1 MTTRPE
7 KISPAKMAAGRHGSG
22 GKSGG
27 YISPPRVTEV
37 PDSIRSRGTAR
48 LLCLLSAGPIGGLVN
63 GSKSVFFDDVPLEN
77 ADGSRN
83 FDGVGLAVTP
93 GTPGQDPP
101 PLPGFNAVE
110 SFVADGRSL
119 RRGAPRQSSRRDAD
133 AVRLAIG
140 FPRGLVRRA
149 DHAITLST
157 VMIRFEMWVR
167 GRWHEVHVATI
178 THKQTGAFEIPYEVH
193 FDRSEPVRR
202 FRVTRLTPHPTDSL
216 TIDDCRINSLTW
228 IRWDSLRYDGMATAA
243 LSFESEAFAG
253 RAPRLG
259 FHVRGRHVAV
269 PSNYDPVARRYHGI
283 WDGSFKTAWSDNPAW
298 VIRDI
303 LTARDWGLAL
313 PPDSIDSADL
323 YRVARHC
330 DEVVDGEPRHSFNLV
345 LRRRGPAAVLLA
357 ELCAAIRVMFFWSG
371 GRLRFA
377 CDAPADPV
385 ALVTPRNVVD
395 GQFVHH
401 GPGRAAA
408 FSHAIVTY
416 QDQQEGARLAV
427 ETAVDHDALHRF
439 GYRGHEVFLA
449 GCGRRSEARRHANWL
464 VETARSQRRAV
475 SYRASLDHFADN
487 PVRPGD
493 IVMIVDTGRDADAGL
508 VLAAGARSGDGTIPL
523 TGLPAGGWKDQLARD
538 ASFTAR
544 YEDDAGTVQQCRVTA
559 RWQDD
564 AVRMRLPGDA
574 PAPQQGAPVA
584 LCRENADDLAETWRV
599 ISVREVADAIVE
611 IAAIHHDPDKYGRID
626 RGEAITAAPETASG
640 VDFLAPL
647 PAARQLHLE
656 TVESESYGTLRRAAH
671 LSWRF
676 DADPRIGGWRVAAFG
691 PGETRHLATGADGGL
706 VLADPEAGA
715 WRFEIRAMGLTG
727 RAGPVV
733 RFDATVG
740 ENVGT
745 LAAIEGL
752 VATALP
758 QAVHLAWRLPD
769 RGGVKHFEVMQAAA
783 PTGPFSRLA
792 TTSTGEMTIPGL
804 AARVRLYLR
813 VDWVHVS
820 GARAPSSAV
829 VTAVPAALSPGQPGE
844 PGPAGAPGAPGPR
857 GVPGP
862 AGRSGPKGPTG
873 PPGPSGRPG
882 APGMP
887 GTQIVTRDVPQPAW
901 SDAAALAALAV
912 RRGATGSVGEGADE
926 ATDGGGASARP
937 VVGDMVTLANGPAN
951 FAETRIWNGRSWAV
965 AGEQLNGNSLIRG
978 TVAADALA
986 LDGVSI
992 RGDSATGAI
1001 RIGRLVAPLITLP
1014 TEAGGRFQTH
1024 AVSRKVTGP
1033 KNIDQREKMVLF
1045 GPLATAKDAFAHVHG
1060 ATDRRLVAPHDRHG
1074 DAPDRVTNDYF
1085 SRLFFFR
1092 PSFRIST
1099 AYIPTFDGWGQFV
1112 YDAQFRL
1119 QLLHGVVS
1127 SQLTPFYS
1135 HPGRVRFRRL
1145 PMNRDSRRNGATL
1158 GLNFIDYVY
1167 SHQLRANPRDAAVD
1181 RAMTARLEVDLTFR
1195 PRIDRNADLSGRPL
1209 WIKVWIEPRVR
1220 GITADR
1226 AFAEMARSMTL
1237 QGGTLDG

>member
-1 MTTRPE
+1 MTKRPDKTLPE
-7 KISPAKMAAGRHGSG
+7 TKPSGRRGSG

-27 YISPPRVTEV
+27 YISPPRITEV

-48 LLCLLSAGPIGGLVN
+48 LLCLLSAGPVGGLVD
-63 GSKSVFFDDVPLEN
+63 GPKSVFLDDVPLEN

-83 FDGVGLAVTP
+83 FDGVGFAITA

-101 PLPGFNAVE
+101 PLPGFNAIE
-110 SFVADGRSL
+110 SFAADGRSL

-133 AVRLAIG
+133 AVRLTIG
-140 FPRGLVRRA
+140 FPQGLVRRT
-149 DHAITLST
+149 DRAITLTT
-157 VMIRFEMWVR
+157 VVIRFEMWVR

-178 THKQTGAFEIPYEVH
+178 THKQTGAFEIPYEMH
-193 FDRSEPVRR
+193 FDRSEPLRR
-202 FRVTRLTPHPTDSL
+202 FRITRMTPHPTDSL
-216 TIDDCRINSLTW
+216 TIDDCQINTLTW

-259 FHVRGRHVAV
+259 FHIRGRHVAV
-269 PSNYDPVARRYHGI
+269 PSNYDPATRRYHGI

-323 YRVARHC
+323 YRIARHC
-330 DEVVDGEPRHSFNLV
+330 DETVDGAPRHSFNLV

-416 QDQQEGARLAV
+416 HDQQEDGRLAV
-427 ETAVDHDALHRF
+427 ETAVDHEALHRF

-449 GCGRRSEARRHANWL
+449 GCGRRGEARRHANWL

-493 IVMIVDTGRDADAGL
+493 IVMIVDTARDATAGL
-508 VLAAGARSGDGTIPL
+508 VLAAGARAGDGTIPL
-523 TGLPAGGWKDQLARD
+523 TGLPAAGWKDQLSRRGD
-538 ASFTAR
+538 FMAR

-564 AVRMRLPGDA
+564 AVRMRLPAGAA
-574 PAPQQGAPVA
+574 PPQQGAPVA
-584 LCRENADDLAETWRV
+584 LCRESADSLAETWRV

-611 IAAIHHDPDKYGRID
+611 IAAIHHDPDKYDRID
-626 RGEAITAAPETASG
+626 RGEAIRAAPQAASG

-647 PAARQLHLE
+647 PAARQVRFD
-656 TVESESYGTLRRAAH
+656 TVESESYGTLRRDGH

-676 DADPRIGGWRVAAFG
+676 DPDPRIGGWRVAAFG
-691 PGETRHLATGADGGL
+691 PGETRHLATGGDGGI
-706 VLADPEAGA
+706 VLTDPGAGA

-727 RAGPVV
+727 RTGPVV
-733 RFDATVG
+733 RFDAVVG
-740 ENVGT
+740 QNIGT
-745 LAAIEGL
+745 LPAVEGL

-758 QAVHLAWRLPD
+758 QAVHLAWRLPE
-769 RGGVKHFEVMQAAA
+769 RGGVKHFEVMRAAA
-783 PTGPFSRLA
+783 PEGPFSHLA
-792 TTSTGEMTIPGL
+792 TTSTGEVTIPGL
-804 AARVRLYLR
+804 AVGIMLYLR

-820 GARAPSSAV
+820 GARAPASAV
-829 VTAVPAALSPGQPGE
+829 VTALPAAVPPGQPGE
-844 PGPAGAPGAPGPR
+844 PGPPGQPGEPGQPGPEGAR
-857 GVPGP
+857 GP
-862 AGRSGPKGPTG
+862 AGQ
-873 PPGPSGRPG
+873 PGTPG
-882 APGMP
+882 AP
-887 GTQIVTRDVPQPAW
+887 GTQIVTRAVARAAW
-901 SDAAALAALAV
+901 SDSAALAALAD
-912 RRGATGSVGEGADE
+912 RRGGGRGA
-926 ATDGGGASARP
+926 ASARP
-937 VVGDMVTLANGPAN
+937 VAGDMVTLANGPGN
-951 FAETRIWNGRSWAV
+951 FAETRIWDGRGWVV

-992 RGDSATGAI
+992 RGDSSTGAI

-1014 TEAGGRFQTH
+1014 TQAGGRFQTH
-1024 AVSRKVTGP
+1024 AVNRDITGP
-1033 KNIDQREKMVLF
+1033 KVVHTRDKMILF
-1045 GPLATAKDAFAHVHG
+1045 GPLVTANDAFAHVHG
-1060 ATDRRLVAPHDRHG
+1060 DTDLRLVAPHDRYG
-1074 DAPDRVTNDYF
+1074 DSADRATNDYF

-1092 PSFRIST
+1092 PSFRFST
-1099 AYIPTFDGWGQFV
+1099 TYIPSGDGWGQFV

-1119 QLLHGVVS
+1119 QLMHGVVS
-1127 SQLTPFYS
+1127 TQLTPFYRI
-1135 HPGRVRFRRL
+1135 PGRVRWLRMPRH
-1145 PMNRDSRRNGATL
+1145 RDSRRVGATL
-1158 GLNFIDYVY
+1158 GLHTIDYVY
-1167 SHQLRANPRDAAVD
+1167 SHHLRPNPHDASTD
-1181 RAMTARLEVDLTFR
+1181 RAMTARLEIDLNFR
-1195 PRIDRNADLSGRPL
+1195 PRIKRASVLDIRPL
-1209 WIKVWIEPRVR
+1209 WIKVWIEPRVH
-1220 GITADR
+1220 GISADR